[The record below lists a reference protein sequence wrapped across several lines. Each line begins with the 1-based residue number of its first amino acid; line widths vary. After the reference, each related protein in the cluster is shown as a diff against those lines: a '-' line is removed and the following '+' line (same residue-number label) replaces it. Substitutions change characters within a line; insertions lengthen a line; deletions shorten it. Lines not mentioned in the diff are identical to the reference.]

1 MAYNRRRGE
10 RPPCLFCLRRL
21 CFPYRYFMVF
31 KNRELNADG
40 AYTMDR
46 FLEVMREL

>member
-1 MAYNRRRGE
+1 MLLLEHRKQGVSTAVIHNI
-10 RPPCLFCLRRL
+10 C
-21 CFPYRYFMVF
+21 RYFMVF